1 LHRGFAFAI
10 SRAFATGHPMTRIGI
25 DFGTSNTA
33 AALIDGGQ
41 LRLISLEP
49 GHQTI
54 PTAVFLDYAARRTL
68 FGTEAARA
76 MIDGREGRFMRGLK
90 SILGTSL
97 AREKR
102 QFLNER
108 LTLIEITARF
118 LANVRAR
125 AEAETGETITAV
137 LSGRPV
143 HFHSNSPERDAQAE
157 ADLREAYALAG
168 FTDIAFLPEPEAAAL
183 AAGGTGRGLIV
194 DIGGGTSDFT
204 VFDAHA
210 QGCEIHTSHGVRI
223 GGTDFDKALSLAHV
237 MPLLGMGAMLN
248 REFGPGTYPAPTSMY
263 FDLAAW
269 EKIAFV
275 YEPSLLRDVK
285 KMEKLAVNPRQFGR
299 LARVLDLHLGH
310 DIAYA
315 VEAAK
320 IEANEAKAAQINL
333 DVVERGL
340 APSLLPNDLTISLAA
355 FAHGI
360 GEAARHT
367 LTAAPKGD
375 IDRIVYVGGSSLMSA
390 VRATMERL
398 LPQAK
403 PETAEVFTAVVHG
416 LAIAAA
422 KS

>member
-1 LHRGFAFAI
+1 
-10 SRAFATGHPMTRIGI
+10 MTRLGI

-41 LRLISLEP
+41 LRLIALEP
-49 GHQTI
+49 GRQTI

-76 MIDGREGRFMRGLK
+76 MIDGRDGRFMRALK

-108 LTLIEITARF
+108 LTLIEIVARF
-118 LANVRAR
+118 LAHVRST
-125 AEAETGETITAV
+125 AEAETGKTLTAV

-143 HFHSNSPERDAQAE
+143 RFHSDSPERDQQAE
-157 ADLREAYALAG
+157 TDLRDAYQLAG
-168 FTDIAFLPEPEAAAL
+168 FDDITFLPEPEAAAL

-210 QGCEIHTSHGVRI
+210 RGTEIHTSHGVRI

-237 MPLLGMGAMLN
+237 MPLLGMGAMLK

-275 YEPSLLRDVK
+275 YEPALLRDVK
-285 KMEKLAVNPRQFGR
+285 KMEKLAVEPKRFTR
-299 LARVLDLHLGH
+299 LARILDLHLGH
-310 DIAYA
+310 DVAYA

-320 IEANEAKAAQINL
+320 IDANQAKTAQINL

-340 APSLLPNDLTISLAA
+340 APSLLPHDLSISLAA

-360 GEAARHT
+360 GQAAQVT
-367 LTAAPKGD
+367 LANAPKGE
-375 IDRIVYVGGSSLMSA
+375 IDRIVYVGGSSLMTT
-390 VRATMERL
+390 VRSTIENL
-398 LPQAK
+398 LPTAK
-403 PETAEVFTAVVHG
+403 PETSEVFTAVVHG

-422 KS
+422 RS